1 MAIKPTTVNDLI
13 ERLQSLK
20 AQGFGEAEI
29 VLSSD
34 KEWNHLRHLWNSQIC
49 KFDNEK
55 PNLDIKESLEDCCI
69 ETNICL
75 KVGKVMFVMLKVEK
89 T

>member
-1 MAIKPTTVNDLI
+1 MSIKPTTVNDLI

-20 AQGFGEAEI
+20 EQGFGEAEI

-49 KFDNEK
+49 KFDNE
-55 PNLDIKESLEDCCI
+55 NL
-69 ETNICL
+69 T
-75 KVGKVMFVMLKVEK
+75 
-89 T
+89 

>member
-13 ERLQSLK
+13 ERLQLLK
-20 AQGFGEAEI
+20 EQGFGEAEI

-69 ETNICL
+69 ETNNKRVIL
-75 KVGKVMFVMLKVEK
+75 G
-89 T
+89 